1 MNRGIW
7 SLRPNTTWKEA
18 IAAVTGVSIALSIMS
33 AFRNPGVP
41 NYPLNEKIM
50 AISKKKNKAPA
61 KRAVA
66 PEKTSRS
73 ATGTR
78 KPGKEAVREK
88 LSVLRPSGQKDDSF
102 FDLVHEVARQI
113 PRGRVTSYGAIAAC
127 LGTRLSARMVGWA
140 MMAVPSAKKPVPAH
154 RVVNRNGLLTGRH
167 HYNPPERMQQLLEKE
182 GIAVK
187 DDKVID
193 FKKLFWDPATEL

>member
-73 ATGTR
+73 VAKAGPV
-78 KPGKEAVREK
+78 KEK

-167 HYNPPERMQQLLEKE
+167 HYNPPERMQQFLEKE

-187 DDKVID
+187 DNQLID
-193 FKKLFWDPATEL
+193 FQK